1 MNNINNVVDL
11 QEYTIKFGKYSGEDI
26 SNVPRKYLNWLLEEL
41 EDEDSFFILSDKDK
55 EELLEAIEEQ
65 LQIRDRSYIDF

>member
-1 MNNINNVVDL
+1 MVDL

-41 EDEDSFFILSDKDK
+41 EYEDSFFILSDKDK

>member
-1 MNNINNVVDL
+1 MVDL

-41 EDEDSFFILSDKDK
+41 EESDSFFILSDKDK
-55 EELLEAIEEQ
+55 EELSEAIEEQ

>member
-1 MNNINNVVDL
+1 MSI

-41 EDEDSFFILSDKDK
+41 EEEDSFFILSKKEK
-55 EELLEAIEEQ
+55 EELSETIEEQ

>member
-1 MNNINNVVDL
+1 MVDL
-11 QEYTIKFGKYSGEDI
+11 QEYTMKFGKYSGEDI

-41 EDEDSFFILSDKDK
+41 EEKDSFFILSNKEK
-55 EELLEAIEEQ
+55 EELSEAIEEQ

>member
-1 MNNINNVVDL
+1 MVDL
-11 QEYTIKFGKYSGEDI
+11 QEYTIKFGKYSGEEI

-41 EDEDSFFILSDKDK
+41 EESDSFFILSNKEK
-55 EELLEAIEEQ
+55 EELSEAIEEQ

>member
-1 MNNINNVVDL
+1 MVNL
-11 QEYTIKFGKYSGEDI
+11 QEYTIKFGKYSGKDI

-41 EDEDSFFILSDKDK
+41 EDEDSFFIFSDKEK
-55 EELLEAIEEQ
+55 EELSEVIEEQ

>member
-1 MNNINNVVDL
+1 MVDL
-11 QEYTIKFGKYSGEDI
+11 QEYTIKFGKYSGEEI

-41 EDEDSFFILSDKDK
+41 EDEDSFFILLDKDK
-55 EELLEAIEEQ
+55 EELSEAIEEQ